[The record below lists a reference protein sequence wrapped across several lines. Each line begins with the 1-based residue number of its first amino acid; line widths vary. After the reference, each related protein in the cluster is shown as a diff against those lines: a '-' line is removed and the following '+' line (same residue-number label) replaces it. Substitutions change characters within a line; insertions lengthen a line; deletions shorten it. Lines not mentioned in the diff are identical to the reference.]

1 MTSIPNSENINT
13 WISELNSD
21 AKAAISVDCVIFG
34 YNEKELSVLQIECNM
49 PPHEAKMSLI
59 GDLVKSY
66 ETVDEAAN
74 RILEK
79 ITGLSDLYL
88 EQVQTFSDPN
98 RHPLGRV
105 ISVAYYSLIKT
116 DKYELIDKEHKHL
129 QWVPITST
137 EEMAFDHQQIMNLCY
152 NRLKKRLRERPV
164 GFSLLPKKITLI
176 QLQRLYEIILGIKLD
191 KRNFRRKLKATGLLK
206 DLGEVQQDVSHRPAK
221 LFTFDYER
229 YAEMKNSNV
238 LKFDI

>member
-164 GFSLLPKKITLI
+164 GFSLLPKKFTLI
-176 QLQRLYEIILGIKLD
+176 QLQRLYEIILGIELD

-221 LFTFDYER
+221 LYTFDYER
-229 YAEMKNSNV
+229 YAEMENSND

>member
-1 MTSIPNSENINT
+1 MTAIPNSENINT

-49 PPHEAKMSLI
+49 PPHVGKMSLI
-59 GDLVKSY
+59 GDLVKSH

-129 QWVPITST
+129 QWVPISST

-164 GFSLLPKKITLI
+164 GFSLLPKKFTLI
-176 QLQRLYEIILGIKLD
+176 QLQRLYEIILGIELD
-191 KRNFRRKLKATGLLK
+191 KRNFRRKLQATGLLK

-221 LFTFDYER
+221 LYTFDHER
-229 YAEMKNSNV
+229 YAELKTNNV

>member
-164 GFSLLPKKITLI
+164 GFSLLPKKFTLI
-176 QLQRLYEIILGIKLD
+176 QLQRLYEIILGIELD

>member
-164 GFSLLPKKITLI
+164 GFSLLPKKFTLI

-221 LFTFDYER
+221 LYTFDYER
-229 YAEMKNSNV
+229 YAEIENSNV

>member
-13 WISELNSD
+13 WITQLNSD

-88 EQVQTFSDPN
+88 EQVQTFSEPN

-164 GFSLLPKKITLI
+164 GFSLLPKKFTLI

-221 LFTFDYER
+221 LYTFDYER
-229 YAEMKNSNV
+229 YAEMENSND

>member
-164 GFSLLPKKITLI
+164 GFSLLPKKFTLI

>member
-164 GFSLLPKKITLI
+164 GFSLLPKNFTLI

-221 LFTFDYER
+221 LYTFDYER

>member
-105 ISVAYYSLIKT
+105 ISIAYYSLIKT

-129 QWVPITST
+129 QWIPITST

-164 GFSLLPKKITLI
+164 GFSLLPKKFTLI
-176 QLQRLYEIILGIKLD
+176 QLQRLYEIILGIELD

-221 LFTFDYER
+221 LYTFDYER
-229 YAEMKNSNV
+229 YAEMENSNV

>member
-129 QWVPITST
+129 RWVPITST

-164 GFSLLPKKITLI
+164 GFSLLPKKFTLI
-176 QLQRLYEIILGIKLD
+176 QLQRLYEIILGIELD

-221 LFTFDYER
+221 LYTFDYER
-229 YAEMKNSNV
+229 YAEMENSND

>member
-129 QWVPITST
+129 RWVPITST

-164 GFSLLPKKITLI
+164 GFSLLPKKFTLI

-221 LFTFDYER
+221 LYTFDYER
-229 YAEMKNSNV
+229 YAEMENSND

>member
-164 GFSLLPKKITLI
+164 GFSLLPKKFTLI

-221 LFTFDYER
+221 LYTFDYER

>member
-129 QWVPITST
+129 RWVPITST

-164 GFSLLPKKITLI
+164 GFSLLPKKFTLI
-176 QLQRLYEIILGIKLD
+176 QLQRLYEIILGIELD

-221 LFTFDYER
+221 LYTFDYER
-229 YAEMKNSNV
+229 YAEMENSNV

>member
-34 YNEKELSVLQIECNM
+34 YNEKKLSVLQIECNM

-164 GFSLLPKKITLI
+164 GFSLLPKKFTLI
-176 QLQRLYEIILGIKLD
+176 QLQRLYEIILGIELD

-221 LFTFDYER
+221 LYTFDYER
-229 YAEMKNSNV
+229 YAEMENSNV

>member
-1 MTSIPNSENINT
+1 MRSIPNSENINT

-164 GFSLLPKKITLI
+164 GFSLLPKKFTLI
-176 QLQRLYEIILGIKLD
+176 QLQRLYEIILGIELD

-221 LFTFDYER
+221 LYTFDYER
-229 YAEMKNSNV
+229 YAEMENSNV

>member
-129 QWVPITST
+129 RWVPITST

-164 GFSLLPKKITLI
+164 GFSLLPKKFTLI
-176 QLQRLYEIILGIKLD
+176 QLQRLYEIILGIELD
-191 KRNFRRKLKATGLLK
+191 KINFRRKLKATGLLK

-221 LFTFDYER
+221 LYTFDYER
-229 YAEMKNSNV
+229 YAEMENSNV

>member
-34 YNEKELSVLQIECNM
+34 YNEKKLSVLQIECNM

-164 GFSLLPKKITLI
+164 GFSLLPKKFTLI
-176 QLQRLYEIILGIKLD
+176 QLQRLYEIILGIELD

>member
-164 GFSLLPKKITLI
+164 GFSLLPKKFTLI

-206 DLGEVQQDVSHRPAK
+206 DLGEVQQDVSQRPAK
-221 LFTFDYER
+221 LYTFDYER
-229 YAEMKNSNV
+229 YAEMENSNV

>member
-164 GFSLLPKKITLI
+164 GFSLLPKKFTLI
-176 QLQRLYEIILGIKLD
+176 QLQRLYEIILGIELD

-221 LFTFDYER
+221 LYTFDYER
-229 YAEMKNSNV
+229 YAEMENSNV

>member
-164 GFSLLPKKITLI
+164 GFSLLPKKFTLI
-176 QLQRLYEIILGIKLD
+176 QLQRLYEIILGIELD

-221 LFTFDYER
+221 LYTFDYER

>member
-164 GFSLLPKKITLI
+164 GFSLLPKKFTLI

-221 LFTFDYER
+221 LYTFDYER
-229 YAEMKNSNV
+229 YAEMENSNV
-238 LKFDI
+238 LKFNI

>member
-1 MTSIPNSENINT
+1 MRSIPNSENINT

-129 QWVPITST
+129 RWVPITST

-164 GFSLLPKKITLI
+164 GFSLLPKKFTLI
-176 QLQRLYEIILGIKLD
+176 QLQRLYEIILGIELD

-221 LFTFDYER
+221 LYTFDYER
-229 YAEMKNSNV
+229 YAEMENSNV

>member
-164 GFSLLPKKITLI
+164 GFSLLPKKFTLI

-221 LFTFDYER
+221 LYTFDYER
-229 YAEMKNSNV
+229 YAEMENSNV